1 MKRKLYTMS
10 MPLIMSL
17 TLISCGFQNTEE
29 PIKESN
35 ATEDVTIE
43 DSETIVEEVPENDAK
58 EKKPEETIGKDKTGK
73 SQKDIMAMDDEKT
86 NPGTTKD
93 GKINDTDAIYN
104 AIIAYYDIVKDPQG
118 VRTEDKESDI
128 FYKYAVEKEFNLN
141 DEEKAELF
149 TTAKDLGMF
158 RGFNYKALND
168 DDKYNI
174 IASGIAG
181 KLGSIDE
188 NAPRY
193 NVEIDKK
200 DIKIDNSDKLPKA
213 FIPAEKIT
221 LSFDDGTKE
230 NLAKNNIDE
239 NFDGFHFVRYKGIWY
254 ISKESI
260 SDFPRGMVG
269 MFGAMLKEDS
279 FKQGK

>member
-10 MPLIMSL
+10 IPLIMSL
-17 TLISCGFQNTEE
+17 ALISCGSQNTEE
-29 PIKESN
+29 PIKESDT
-35 ATEDVTIE
+35 TEDVMIE

-93 GKINDTDAIYN
+93 GTINDTDAIYN
-104 AIIAYYDIVKDPQG
+104 AIIAYYNIVKDPQG

-200 DIKIDNSDKLPKA
+200 DIKIDGSNKLPKA

>member
-35 ATEDVTIE
+35 TTEDVTIE

-221 LSFDDGTKE
+221 LSFDDGIKE

-269 MFGAMLKEDS
+269 MFGAMLKKDS